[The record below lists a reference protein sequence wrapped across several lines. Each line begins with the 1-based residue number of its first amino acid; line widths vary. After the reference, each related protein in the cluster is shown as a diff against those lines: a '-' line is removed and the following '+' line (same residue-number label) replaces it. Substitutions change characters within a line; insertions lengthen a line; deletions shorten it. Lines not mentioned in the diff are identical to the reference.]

1 MTQRV
6 LVIEADEAIRKS
18 AASVLEGAGYDVITA
33 ADASRGMLKVKAER
47 PNLILA
53 GMYLPGFGG
62 QELARKLHTEV
73 ETAHVPIILCAP
85 EDALDQLVIGTQ
97 SDVADVLMIPFQAGE
112 LVEKAQAILG
122 KESDRPTVVST
133 GNGELD
139 SKMGGGVPL
148 GSFTLIEGAS
158 GAGKS
163 VLAQQM
169 IWGSL
174 NDGFRL
180 SLFTSENTVRS
191 LVKQMRSLSLDI
203 IDHVLL
209 DRLRI
214 YPMELAR
221 LGREAPATFMRA
233 LRHERDRHMIIV
245 DSITSVIAGSSQ
257 EEILGCMEECKR
269 LCGTGVTIIIILHS
283 HGVNSDTL
291 IRLRALCDAHLNL
304 RSEEVGGKLVRTLEV
319 TKIRG
324 ANRTTGNIVSFEVE
338 PGWGMR
344 LIPISKVKG

>member
-6 LVIEADEAIRKS
+6 LVIEADESVRRLS
-18 AASVLEGAGYDVITA
+18 EAALESAGYDVITA
-33 ADASRGMLKVKAER
+33 VDAARGLLKVKTEK
-47 PNLILA
+47 PNLIVT
-53 GMYLPGFGG
+53 GMHLPGTGG
-62 QELARKLHTEV
+62 QELARKLHADAV
-73 ETAHVPIILCAP
+73 TAQVPIILCAP
-85 EDALDQLVIGTQ
+85 ENALDQLVVGTQ
-97 SDVADVLMIPFQAGE
+97 PEVNDLVLWPFQPE
-112 LVEKAQAILG
+112 DLVAKVKAVLG
-122 KESDRPTVVST
+122 QETDRPTVVST

-174 NDGFRL
+174 SDGFRL
-180 SLFTSENTVRS
+180 SLFTSENSVRS
-191 LVKQMRSLSLDI
+191 LVKQMRSLSLDV
-203 IDHVLL
+203 IDYVLL
-209 DRLRI
+209 DRLRV

-221 LGREAPATFMRA
+221 LGKNAPAAFMSAVRK
-233 LRHERDRHMIIV
+233 ERDRHMIIV

-257 EEILGCMEECKR
+257 EEVLGCMEECKR
-269 LCGTGVTIIIILHS
+269 LCDTGVTIIIILHS